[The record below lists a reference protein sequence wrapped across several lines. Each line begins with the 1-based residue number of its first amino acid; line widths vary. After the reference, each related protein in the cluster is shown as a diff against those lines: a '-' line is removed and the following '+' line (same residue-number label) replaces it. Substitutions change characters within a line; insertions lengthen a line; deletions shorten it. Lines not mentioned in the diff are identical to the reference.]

1 METES
6 KYKCGRAEEVV
17 EYKTVI
23 TRIVDQSRDLGYLRE
38 LYIRLQLHIRIIAK
52 EQVIS
57 LLPN

>member
-23 TRIVDQSRDLGYLRE
+23 TRIVDQSRDLGYLRAV
-38 LYIRLQLHIRIIAK
+38 YTFAITYPDNSKGAGD
-52 EQVIS
+52 
-57 LLPN
+57 